1 MVDIEYNNVKVSV
14 PENWGDITLGFYE
27 TFYTEKPQT
36 ARDRVAYV
44 AKVCNTDVDILREW
58 PAEVFNIIVDRIDFL
73 FKDNPAQSS
82 PEITIDKVKY
92 VVPIEDELT
101 LGEWVDI
108 DEVQKKGENVLS
120 NTLAIVCRPPG
131 EDYSYKNNETRAA
144 LFAAQP
150 VSSVLGVLAFFLRC
164 KMVYEQR
171 TAAYTK
177 LAQTAALLPQS
188 IKPFRSPGGGIKL
201 SLIWPT
207 LKYFVSIVLLRYQL
221 QKFLRSCNTK
231 KIKSTPKKPSVN

>member
-1 MVDIEYNNVKVSV
+1 MVDIDYNNVKISV

-58 PAEVFNIIVDRIDFL
+58 PAEVFNIIIDHIGFL

-82 PEITIDKVKY
+82 PKIIIDKVKY
-92 VVPIEDELT
+92 VVSVEEELT

-108 DEVQKKGENVLS
+108 DEVQKRGENTLS
-120 NTLAIVCRPPG
+120 NTLAIVCRPAG
-131 EDYSYKNNETRAA
+131 EKYNHKNNEVRAVM
-144 LFAAQP
+144 FAAQP
-150 VSSVLGVLAFFLRC
+150 VSKVLEVLAFFLSC
-164 KMVYEQR
+164 KRVYEQR

-177 LAQTAALLPQS
+177 LVQSVALLPRS
-188 IKPFRSPGGGIKL
+188 IKPFLKRGGGIKL
-201 SLIWPT
+201 STIWLT
-207 LKYFVSIVLLRYQL
+207 VKYYSMILLLHYQL
-221 QKFLRSCNTK
+221 QKFLRTCNIK